1 MAEPAAPASLP
12 SAPSP
17 EAPSPEL
24 SRALSRADGAHIAR
38 MALVVIG
45 LAAGFALVPRA
56 TAGCE
61 KATGTEEAPDF
72 TATIVANPIE
82 PGQTTLDMSKLRGHP
97 VVLDFWATW
106 CGPCQA
112 EAPIVNGLSQR
123 FKDKGLVVIGVN
135 TSDAEG
141 LAARYAAKKNLSF
154 PIVYDAD
161 NSIANKYGVDNLPTL
176 IVISK
181 DGKKVAVR
189 HGVTSDADLERLVR
203 QVL

>member
-1 MAEPAAPASLP
+1 MAETAASASASPGTPPEVSPAAD
-12 SAPSP
+12 
-17 EAPSPEL
+17 
-24 SRALSRADGAHIAR
+24 RADRAHIAR

-45 LAAGFALVPRA
+45 LAAGFAFVPRA
-56 TAGCE
+56 TAGCG
-61 KATGTEEAPDF
+61 KASGTEEAPDF

-82 PGQTTLDMSKLRGHP
+82 PGQTTLDMGKLRGHP

-112 EAPIVNGLSQR
+112 EAPIVNALSQR

-161 NSIANKYGVDNLPTL
+161 NTIANKYRVDNLPTL

-181 DGKKVAVR
+181 DGKMVAVR

>member
-1 MAEPAAPASLP
+1 MTDSVAPTGGTAAE
-12 SAPSP
+12 
-17 EAPSPEL
+17 E
-24 SRALSRADGAHIAR
+24 RAHTLR
-38 MALVVIG
+38 MMLVVVG

-56 TAGCE
+56 TQSCG
-61 KATGTEEAPDF
+61 KATGTEEAPDW
-72 TATIVANPIE
+72 TASVVANAPDAT
-82 PGQTTLDMSKLRGHP
+82 QTTMTMSALRGHP

-112 EAPIVNGLSQR
+112 EAPIVNGLAQR

-141 LAARYAAKKNLSF
+141 LAARFATKKGLSF
-154 PIVYDAD
+154 PIVYDEG
-161 NSIANKYGVDNLPTL
+161 NTIANKYRVDNLPTL
-176 IVISK
+176 IVVSK
-181 DGKKVAVR
+181 EGKMVAVR

>member
-1 MAEPAAPASLP
+1 MAETAAPAS
-12 SAPSP
+12 SDSM
-17 EAPSPEL
+17 
-24 SRALSRADGAHIAR
+24 HIAR

-45 LAAGFALVPRA
+45 LAAGFALVPRV
-56 TAGCE
+56 TQGCG
-61 KATGTEEAPDF
+61 KAAGTEEAPDF

-82 PGQTTLDMSKLRGHP
+82 PGQTKLDMGKLRGHP

-123 FKDKGLVVIGVN
+123 FKDKGLVVVGVN
-135 TSDAEG
+135 TSDADG
-141 LAARYAAKKNLSF
+141 LAAKFAARKNLSV

-161 NSIANKYGVDNLPTL
+161 NTIANKYRVDNLPTL
-176 IVISK
+176 IVVSK
-181 DGKKVAVR
+181 DGKMVAVR

>member
-1 MAEPAAPASLP
+1 MDKDMADSAVPSGGTAAA
-12 SAPSP
+12 
-17 EAPSPEL
+17 E
-24 SRALSRADGAHIAR
+24 RAHTLR
-38 MALVVIG
+38 MTLVIVA
-45 LAAGFALVPRA
+45 LAAGFAFVPRA
-56 TAGCE
+56 TQSCG

-72 TATIVANPIE
+72 TASIVANAPD
-82 PGQTTLDMSKLRGHP
+82 PTQTTMTMSALRGHP

-112 EAPIVNGLSQR
+112 EAPIVNGLAQR

-141 LAARYAAKKNLSF
+141 LAARYAVKKGLSF
-154 PIVYDAD
+154 PIVYDEGNA
-161 NSIANKYGVDNLPTL
+161 IANKYRVDNLPTL

-181 DGKKVAVR
+181 EGKMVAVR

>member
-1 MAEPAAPASLP
+1 MAETAAPASP
-12 SAPSP
+12 PASTPAST
-17 EAPSPEL
+17 E
-24 SRALSRADGAHIAR
+24 GAHIAR
-38 MALVVIG
+38 MALVVVG
-45 LAAGFALVPRA
+45 LAAGFALVPRV
-56 TAGCE
+56 TQGCG
-61 KATGTEEAPDF
+61 KASGTEEAPDF

-82 PGQTTLDMSKLRGHP
+82 PGQTKLDMGKLRGHP

-123 FKDKGLVVIGVN
+123 FKDKGLVVVGVN
-135 TSDAEG
+135 TSDADG
-141 LAARYAAKKNLSF
+141 LAAKFAARKNLSF

-161 NSIANKYGVDNLPTL
+161 NAIANKYHVDNLPTL
-176 IVISK
+176 IVVSK
-181 DGKKVAVR
+181 DGKMVAVR

>member
-1 MAEPAAPASLP
+1 MESGMAETVASHP
-12 SAPSP
+12 SSD
-17 EAPSPEL
+17 
-24 SRALSRADGAHIAR
+24 RAGDRAHNLR

-45 LAAGFALVPRA
+45 LAAGFALVPRV
-56 TAGCE
+56 TQGCG
-61 KATGTEEAPDF
+61 KASGTEEAADF
-72 TATIVANPIE
+72 SATIVANPLE
-82 PGQTTLDMSKLRGHP
+82 PGQTTLDMSKLRGHV

-112 EAPIVNGLSQR
+112 EAPIVNALSQR
-123 FKDKGLVVIGVN
+123 FKDKGVVVVGVN

-141 LAARYAAKKNLSF
+141 LAAKYAQKKGLTF

-176 IVISK
+176 IVVSK

>member
-1 MAEPAAPASLP
+1 MDWEMADSAIPSGGTAAA
-12 SAPSP
+12 
-17 EAPSPEL
+17 E
-24 SRALSRADGAHIAR
+24 RAHTLR
-38 MALVVIG
+38 MTLVIVA
-45 LAAGFALVPRA
+45 LAAGFAFVPRA
-56 TAGCE
+56 TQSCG

-72 TATIVANPIE
+72 TASVVANAPD
-82 PGQTTLDMSKLRGHP
+82 PTQKTMTMSALRGHP

-112 EAPIVNGLSQR
+112 EAPIVNGLAQR

-141 LAARYAAKKNLSF
+141 LAARYAVKKGLSF
-154 PIVYDAD
+154 PIVYDEGNA
-161 NSIANKYGVDNLPTL
+161 IANKYRVDNLPTL

-181 DGKKVAVR
+181 EGKIVAVR
-189 HGVTSDADLERLVR
+189 HGVTSDSDLERLVR

>member
-1 MAEPAAPASLP
+1 MAETATPAVPPTAPT
-12 SAPSP
+12 APS
-17 EAPSPEL
+17 ERVESAAD
-24 SRALSRADGAHIAR
+24 RAADRAHTAR
-38 MALVVIG
+38 MMLVVVG

-56 TAGCE
+56 TQSCG
-61 KATGTEEAPDF
+61 KASGTEDAADF
-72 TATIVANPIE
+72 TATVVANPLE
-82 PGQTTLDMSKLRGHP
+82 PGQKTLDMGKLRGHP

-112 EAPIVNGLSQR
+112 EAPIVNALSQR

-141 LAARYAAKKNLSF
+141 LAAMYAAKKGLTF
-154 PIVYDAD
+154 PIVYDEGNA
-161 NSIANKYGVDNLPTL
+161 IANKYRVDNLPTL
-176 IVISK
+176 FVVSK
-181 DGKKVAVR
+181 DGKIIAER